1 MNQNH
6 VPVTLISG
14 FLGSGKTTLLNHL
27 LRFHWNNEQIGIIVN
42 DFGKISLDDQ
52 LIEKRTDDILT
63 LRNGCICCSLLS
75 GLQSTIEKLT
85 SVHNV
90 KAIVM
95 EASGIADPSQVQRI
109 FQENSLVKDRIILDT
124 VVTVIDALNYQRF
137 VDEILVLRDQTEAA
151 GLLLLNKTDL
161 VDKKKLK
168 QIEQLLRLQ
177 NPEALI
183 LRTVYAKVDPGLMF
197 RHGGFI
203 AGGDR
208 HAYNNNKNDILP
220 FSSKGLST
228 FLYESEHPLNRE
240 KFEHVAAH
248 LPNGLYRSKGVVFLS
263 GSDQPLLFQY
273 VPGQFS
279 IERPKANTISAAKTQ
294 IVFIGLETLDQDNIL
309 KQLQSAEIR

>member
-52 LIEKRTDDILT
+52 LIEKRTDDILS

-109 FQENSLVKDRIILDT
+109 FQENSSVKDRIVLDT

-137 VDEILVLRDQTEAA
+137 VDDILVIRGQTEAA
-151 GLLLLNKTDL
+151 GLLLLNKADL

-168 QIEQLLRLQ
+168 QVEQLLRLH

-183 LRTVYAKVDPGLMF
+183 LRTVYAKADPRLMF

-208 HAYNNNKNDILP
+208 HEYNKNNILP